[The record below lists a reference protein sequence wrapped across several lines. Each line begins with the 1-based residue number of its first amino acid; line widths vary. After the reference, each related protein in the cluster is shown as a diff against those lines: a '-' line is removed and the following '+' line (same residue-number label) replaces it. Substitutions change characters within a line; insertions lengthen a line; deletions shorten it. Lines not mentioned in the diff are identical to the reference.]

1 MWRFHVVPI
10 ATKRVLYHR
19 VPRQILST
27 PTVDHQRRRASLV
40 CPHVPPTELVGEILS
55 KLKLNLYT
63 MTISYNISYDIH
75 PSTWMCQTF
84 SSIGFGYM
92 LHTSKSH
99 STECLDSTEMSV
111 LKQIVEVQVSCNL
124 AVGAMHTLGL
134 SEFSHPYRHW
144 SDDGGYNLQHTD
156 RTLITHDYTIS
167 CSLLIQSEVASK
179 RSSRGAL
186 KTYCAFIFAAGFSCL
201 ELPLKHAGATSCIG
215 QIAADSRT
223 HLFKSLWYMS

>member
-63 MTISYNISYDIH
+63 MTIYDNIIQYHTI
-75 PSTWMCQTF
+75 
-84 SSIGFGYM
+84 SIPQLECVKRSQASGFGCM

-134 SEFSHPYRHW
+134 SEFSHPYRH
-144 SDDGGYNLQHTD
+144 
-156 RTLITHDYTIS
+156 
-167 CSLLIQSEVASK
+167 
-179 RSSRGAL
+179 
-186 KTYCAFIFAAGFSCL
+186 
-201 ELPLKHAGATSCIG
+201 
-215 QIAADSRT
+215 
-223 HLFKSLWYMS
+223 

>member
-1 MWRFHVVPI
+1 
-10 ATKRVLYHR
+10 
-19 VPRQILST
+19 
-27 PTVDHQRRRASLV
+27 V
-40 CPHVPPTELVGEILS
+40 CPAKFWAPQPLTTRDAALLWCAHTCLPQSWWGKFSANWNWICTLWQYHTI
-55 KLKLNLYT
+55 YH
-63 MTISYNISYDIH
+63 TISIPQLECVKRSQA
-75 PSTWMCQTF
+75 S
-84 SSIGFGYM
+84 GFGYM